1 MTGGIAGNP
10 IIAGC
15 VEDNVDACID
25 DCITI
30 IFPEE
35 AMVLNRLTKR
45 IDSKHFEKVFLI
57 SNILTRNVDYK
68 SVL

>member
-1 MTGGIAGNP
+1 MTGGIAGNS

-15 VEDNVDACID
+15 VEDNVDDKVDDCID

-30 IFPEE
+30 IFPED

-45 IDSKHFEKVFLI
+45 IDSKHFEKVLLI
-57 SNILTRNVDYK
+57 SNIFD
-68 SVL
+68 